1 MEGLIGRAT
10 ADESCEL
17 LTLTVSADNEAAVAL
32 YGACGFVRFGTLP
45 RAVRLGERWIAKD
58 FMYRS
63 LRAG

>member
-1 MEGLIGRAT
+1 MSST
-10 ADESCEL
+10 NSPY
-17 LTLTVSADNEAAVAL
+17 TKVSGWMRRKKEIMAL
-32 YGACGFVRFGTLP
+32 WDHTNKTWPRVGTLP